1 MNHSISFNDFASKD
15 GKIVASFVSVKLKR
29 LFNACGWAL
38 NESTVV
44 SAYSSGVELSDSEQD
59 AVADVDETDPYSRSA
74 TGFRAPPRGFWATL
88 RQVGPG
94 LILVGSIVGSG
105 ELILTTKLGAVAG
118 FTLLWFVLISCVIK
132 VVIQAELARHTISS
146 GETFLH
152 VFNRLPGPSGQRPVW
167 MTLPWMA
174 TVLVSC
180 ALGLIA
186 FMQVG
191 GSPHSGFMRFGV
203 VVVALSVPIIVACVI
218 SRWKRS
224 VGLQT
229 IDEPEARPR
238 MNWYLWM
245 WLSLILVSFV
255 NAGAIL
261 GGAGQA
267 IELAVPNSFD
277 GGDSRGWAILTGI
290 VAATI
295 LLTGRY
301 QSLEKTF
308 VVLVATFTLLTFVC
322 TALLQW
328 TDNPITWSEIQSG
341 LEFAIPEPMNRTLI
355 LTALAMY
362 VATGVA
368 FGEIYTY
375 TYWCVEKGYA
385 RNVGSVQPGDDW
397 PQRARGWIKVMYTDV
412 YLTMI
417 VYTSGTV
424 CFYFLGAKIL
434 HARGLNPD
442 GTKTLET
449 LSYMYRDSLDS
460 EWAST
465 LFVVGGFF
473 VLFTT
478 VIANVAG
485 GSRLMADALGV
496 MGLIDSK
503 DYTVRLWYIR
513 FFTVLYVAMYSLAY
527 WLFENPPAM
536 LLVTN
541 SILGAAMYPVLG
553 LGTIY
558 LRYREV
564 DKRILPGKLTTTWLW
579 ICGIALAVISPGGVL
594 LLIALK

>member
-1 MNHSISFNDFASKD
+1 
-15 GKIVASFVSVKLKR
+15 
-29 LFNACGWAL
+29 
-38 NESTVV
+38 
-44 SAYSSGVELSDSEQD
+44 LSDLEQKSVRE
-59 AVADVDETDPYSRSA
+59 AGESDPYSRSA
-74 TGFRAPPRGFWATL
+74 TGFREPPRGFWATL

-105 ELILTTKLGAVAG
+105 ELILTTKLGAVVG
-118 FTLLWFVLISCVIK
+118 FTLLWFVLISCMIK

-167 MTLPWMA
+167 MILPWMA
-174 TVLVSC
+174 TVLVSS

-186 FMQVG
+186 FTQVG
-191 GSPHSGFMRFGV
+191 ELPRAGFVRFGI
-203 VVVALSVPIIVACVI
+203 VVAALGVPIIVACVI
-218 SRWKRS
+218 RNRRHSS
-224 VGLQT
+224 NLQSNG
-229 IDEPEARPR
+229 DANARPR

-245 WLSLILVSFV
+245 WLALVLVSFV

-267 IELAVPNSFD
+267 IQMALPDVFGAS
-277 GGDSRGWAILTGI
+277 GSRIWAIIAG
-290 VAATI
+290 VAAAAI

-308 VVLVATFTLLTFVC
+308 VVLVATFTLLTLVS

-328 TDNPITWSEIQSG
+328 TGYAITWDDVRHG
-341 LEFAIPEPMNRTLI
+341 LEFNLPKPMTREVI
-355 LTALAMY
+355 VAAMAMY

-368 FGEIYTY
+368 FGEIYAY

-385 RNVGSVQPGDDW
+385 RNVGSVQPGNAW
-397 PQRARGWIKVMYTDV
+397 AARARGWIRVMYTDV
-412 YLTMI
+412 WMTMVI
-417 VYTSGTV
+417 YTVGTV
-424 CFYFLGAKIL
+424 CFYFLGAAVL
-434 HARGLNPD
+434 HEDGSKVEGLD
-442 GTKTLET
+442 T
-449 LSYMYRDSLDS
+449 LSTLGTMYTKSLGD
-460 EWAST
+460 WAST

-478 VIANVAG
+478 VVANVAG

-527 WLFENPPAM
+527 WLFENPPGM
-536 LLVTN
+536 LIVTTA
-541 SILGAAMYPVLG
+541 ILGAAMYPVLG

-558 LRYREV
+558 LRYHGV
-564 DKRILPGKLTTTWLW
+564 DKRITPGKLTTAWLW
-579 ICGIALAVISPGGVL
+579 ICGIALAVISLGGAML
-594 LLIALK
+594 GLAAQQGWITFGM